1 MQKSDLVLDK
11 MRTAAHDN
19 SVYIKLLD
27 KATHGFLAN
36 HEELDPDLLPCWKE
50 RDSLNHDEEFI
61 LVGPLSYFLL
71 PFAKKFRP
79 AKQPSWRGGHKTRQT
94 VWWPCIN
101 SDITNARFRP
111 WIGTVLHHDKMAV
124 PLHRFCLD
132 TLYVL
137 VFQPTGRFL
146 LQKIEGVIAA
156 QPDLDSHCR
165 LAHTSGYKAAVA
177 MGLGRSRDYLLRA
190 PSGQVLW
197 RIRRFLRV
205 VPTLPLAPVEDK
217 RSSDDVPSHPAR
229 GSPCPRR
236 RHHPRSYGSRRR
248 SHGIAAR
255 LKAYEREEGDTLRML

>member
-1 MQKSDLVLDK
+1 

-71 PFAKKFRP
+71 PFAKKLRP
-79 AKQPSWRGGHKTRQT
+79 AKQPSWRGGHKTRQS

-111 WIGTVLHHDKMAV
+111 WIGTVIHHDKMAV

-190 PSGQVLW
+190 PSGQVL
-197 RIRRFLRV
+197 
-205 VPTLPLAPVEDK
+205 
-217 RSSDDVPSHPAR
+217 
-229 GSPCPRR
+229 
-236 RHHPRSYGSRRR
+236 
-248 SHGIAAR
+248 
-255 LKAYEREEGDTLRML
+255 